1 MSKYIVR
8 AEYGI
13 PSENNPQTL
22 TGDCSGEVLALA
34 VLQAL
39 RLSPTD
45 KCLVEKIEE

>member
-22 TGDCSGEVLALA
+22 TGETSAEVLALA
-34 VLQAL
+34 VLKAL
-39 RLSPTD
+39 RLSPTN